1 MKKLIVL
8 LGVIAALFASNADAQ
23 SPMAY
28 GQFVTTNTS
37 TTVPVQLVTT
47 NLYVKSVTLI
57 GKSFWQTTN
66 ATSVH
71 VGFGNSTN
79 TRQGISIDPGSY
91 ATITAP
97 FQSVHNLSNIWLD
110 VTTANDGV
118 IVIYER

>member
-1 MKKLIVL
+1 MKTLA
-8 LGVIAALFASNADAQ
+8 AALLLLAFTICAKAQ

-28 GQFVTTNTS
+28 GQFITTNTS

-57 GKSFWQTTN
+57 GKSFYQTTN
-66 ATSVH
+66 TTAVH
-71 VGFGNSTN
+71 IGFGNSTN
-79 TRQGISIDPGSY
+79 TRQGITIDPGSY

-97 FQSVHNLSNIWLD
+97 FQSIHNLSNIWLD
-110 VTTANDGV
+110 VSTANDGV